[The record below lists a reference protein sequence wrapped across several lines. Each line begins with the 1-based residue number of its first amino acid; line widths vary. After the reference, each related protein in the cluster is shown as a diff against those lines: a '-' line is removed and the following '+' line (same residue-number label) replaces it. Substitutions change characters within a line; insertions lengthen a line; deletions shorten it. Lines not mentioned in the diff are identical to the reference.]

1 VRFPLAIV
9 RRSTLDRLRRDDSAL
24 YASAVGGLDAA
35 ERRTRALESE
45 QDRLRAENARYRREL
60 DALKTWAERV
70 SAAATDAA
78 GAAEEAEAKTAEM
91 ELFIDYLG
99 VRNRLE
105 DWQVGRQ
112 LVREA

>member
-9 RRSTLDRLRRDDSAL
+9 KRSTLDRLRREDSVLYTSAL
-24 YASAVGGLDAA
+24 GGLDAA

-45 QDRLRAENARYRREL
+45 RDGLRAENARYRREL
-60 DALKTWAERV
+60 DAVRIWAERV
-70 SAAATDAA
+70 SVDAA
-78 GAAEEAEAKTAEM
+78 DSGEAADVARAKVEEL

-99 VRNRLE
+99 ARNRLE
-105 DWQVGRQ
+105 DWQTGRQ